1 MRARTQ
7 NARGP
12 TLVRLTTDSAELKRD
27 LVYEQLLHDIICRHI
42 APGSRIDEALVA
54 ERYDAG
60 RAGVRDALYRLSL
73 EGLVTRRP
81 RLGTF
86 VTELSIFELQ
96 QVFELRVQLEGQCAA
111 LAAEMADVQEVR
123 LIEDAFRDVD
133 AVIAHRDYDT
143 LVKMDQVFHQ
153 AVASASHNR
162 WLLRMV
168 TVLHSNASRFW
179 HFALPRRSID
189 ALRAEIDFHLK
200 VAAAISSRHPDE
212 ARQSMEAVLRQ
223 FPSTIRELLA
233 APVEHNRH

>member
-1 MRARTQ
+1 MQ
-7 NARGP
+7 NARDQ

-27 LVYEQLLHDIICRHI
+27 LIYERLLHDIICRRV

-111 LAAEMADVQEVR
+111 LAAEAASADEVR
-123 LIEDAFRDVD
+123 VIEDAFQDVEDIIAQRDFD
-133 AVIAHRDYDT
+133 A

-153 AVASASHNR
+153 AIAGASHNR

-168 TVLHSNASRFW
+168 TMLHNNASRFW
-179 HFALPRRSID
+179 HFALPRRSMN

-200 VAAAISSRHPDE
+200 VAAAIRSRHPDK

-223 FPSTIRELLA
+223 FPSTITELLA
-233 APVEHNRH
+233 APAENNRH